1 MSQKNKYVQIE
12 EDLISFWKDNK
23 IFDSS
28 ISQRDENRP
37 YAFYDGPPF
46 ATGMPHYGHILS
58 SVIKDLIPRYYTM
71 KGMRVR
77 RRWGW
82 DCHGLPIETLVEK
95 KLEISGKKQIEQKGI
110 DIFNQTARSM
120 VLEYASSWNTM
131 VDRVGRWVEFDDS
144 YKTMDTTFMESVWWA
159 LKTLWDKDLIY
170 EGRKVLMYCPR
181 CETPVSNAEIQMD
194 NSYKDVE
201 EESVYVKFKLKSGQ
215 KFKDYET
222 QDSAYML
229 AWTTTPWTLPANVAL
244 AVGGDIDYS
253 AVRIK
258 GQEGLYIL
266 ASAMVEKVFNGQ
278 KVETVH
284 NDLKG
289 SDLEGIFYEPLY
301 EIPAIVDSGN
311 KAWYVAT
318 ADFVSTEEGTGVV
331 HTAVIYGEDD
341 YELGLNLDLPQVPL
355 LDSTARYNQEA
366 PEFLR
371 GKYIK
376 DAEPEIM
383 SDLETRDL
391 LFKKEKYTHSY
402 PFCWRCE
409 SPLIYNAISAWFIDI
424 QKNKKDLIH
433 QNEKINW
440 YPGNLKHGRFLNILE
455 TAPDWNISRNR
466 YWATPLPFWKCGKC
480 NKSICVG
487 SVGDLREQARN
498 FDEVY
503 PDFGGEE
510 IISNDSKID
519 LHKPYIDRIEIN
531 CECGGI
537 MRRTDEVVDCWVE
550 SSSMP
555 FAEWHYP
562 FENKAVFEARYPGQ
576 FIGEYIAQT
585 RAWFY
590 YMHVIGVLIFDKIS
604 FENVVATGTIL
615 NEKGEKLSKSKNNFT
630 DPNIIIDQYGADA
643 LRFYLMNSV
652 VMQADNLFFN
662 EKDLRDVYNKVIN
675 LFHNIIKF
683 YEIYNENQIVDDL
696 KLQDER
702 LNILD
707 RWILSRLSS
716 TINTVADNL
725 DQYNTVK
732 SSRAIKHFIDDLST
746 WWLRRSRDRFKQDK
760 LALQVLKFTILNL
773 ARIMAPFTP
782 FIAEY
787 AFSKVRKDSDS
798 ISVHLELF
806 PDPKDLIYDPELE
819 GEMALARKIVELGHS
834 LRNENSVRVRQPL
847 GGIYWS
853 SNFKEGSLKKI
864 ILEELNVLEFRNKE
878 LCKDPK
884 DIKEGELEVVLDIA
898 LDETLRE
905 MGDVRE
911 AVRAIQ
917 DLRKKSGRRAGEK
930 LQLLYSSESKNVLEM
945 INKNKNKIADSTDL
959 SSISEDE
966 KLLPDSSGKVDLSS
980 GSALIAISESSKT

>member
-1 MSQKNKYVQIE
+1 
-12 EDLISFWKDNK
+12 
-23 IFDSS
+23 
-28 ISQRDENRP
+28 
-37 YAFYDGPPF
+37 
-46 ATGMPHYGHILS
+46 
-58 SVIKDLIPRYYTM
+58 
-71 KGMRVR
+71 
-77 RRWGW
+77 
-82 DCHGLPIETLVEK
+82 
-95 KLEISGKKQIEQKGI
+95 
-110 DIFNQTARSM
+110 
-120 VLEYASSWNTM
+120 
-131 VDRVGRWVEFDDS
+131 
-144 YKTMDTTFMESVWWA
+144 
-159 LKTLWDKDLIY
+159 
-170 EGRKVLMYCPR
+170 
-181 CETPVSNAEIQMD
+181 
-194 NSYKDVE
+194 
-201 EESVYVKFKLKSGQ
+201 
-215 KFKDYET
+215 
-222 QDSAYML
+222 
-229 AWTTTPWTLPANVAL
+229 
-244 AVGGDIDYS
+244 
-253 AVRIK
+253 
-258 GQEGLYIL
+258 
-266 ASAMVEKVFNGQ
+266 
-278 KVETVH
+278 
-284 NDLKG
+284 
-289 SDLEGIFYEPLY
+289 
-301 EIPAIVDSGN
+301 
-311 KAWYVAT
+311 
-318 ADFVSTEEGTGVV
+318 
-331 HTAVIYGEDD
+331 
-341 YELGLNLDLPQVPL
+341 
-355 LDSTARYNQEA
+355 
-366 PEFLR
+366 
-371 GKYIK
+371 
-376 DAEPEIM
+376 
-383 SDLETRDL
+383 
-391 LFKKEKYTHSY
+391 
-402 PFCWRCE
+402 
-409 SPLIYNAISAWFIDI
+409 
-424 QKNKKDLIH
+424 
-433 QNEKINW
+433 
-440 YPGNLKHGRFLNILE
+440 
-455 TAPDWNISRNR
+455 
-466 YWATPLPFWKCGKC
+466 
-480 NKSICVG
+480 
-487 SVGDLREQARN
+487 
-498 FDEVY
+498 
-503 PDFGGEE
+503 
-510 IISNDSKID
+510 
-519 LHKPYIDRIEIN
+519 
-531 CECGGI
+531 
-537 MRRTDEVVDCWVE
+537 
-550 SSSMP
+550 MP

-683 YEIYNENQIVDDL
+683 YEIYSENQIVDDL